1 MPSKVRV
8 DATICDHMTTVVAR
22 DLGGGKVAIEI
33 DSECPNVAHFAQLL
47 TEANMADL
55 TEWEGNRLLEMAAKS
70 GLTTT
75 CLVPTA
81 VFNCAWVELG
91 MISKNLVRGRGP
103 LCIQFVE

>member
-8 DATICDHMTTVVAR
+8 DATICDHITTVVAK
-22 DLGGGKVAIEI
+22 DLGGGRVTIEI
-33 DSECPNVAHFAQLL
+33 DSECPNVAYFAQLL

-55 TEWEGNRLLEMAAKS
+55 TEWEGNRILEMAAKS

-75 CLVPTA
+75 CLIPTA

-91 MISKNLVRGRGP
+91 MISKNLAKGKSP
-103 LCIQFVE
+103 LCLHFVE